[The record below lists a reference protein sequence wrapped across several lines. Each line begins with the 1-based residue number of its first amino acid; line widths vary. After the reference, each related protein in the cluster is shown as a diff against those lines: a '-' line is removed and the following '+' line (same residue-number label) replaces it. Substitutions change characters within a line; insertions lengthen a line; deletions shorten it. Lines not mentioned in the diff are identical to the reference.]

1 MEAAK
6 PQQSLMIKVW
16 IGLLVLTLIEVV
28 LAYVQVGPVL
38 MLTALMGFSIAKT
51 AMIMAYFMHLKYDKP
66 ALSWM
71 LVPALVG
78 CILILL
84 GYLLPDGY
92 LLLENRP

>member
-1 MEAAK
+1 MESA
-6 PQQSLMIKVW
+6 QSQRPLMVKVW
-16 IGLLVLTLIEVV
+16 VGLLVLTLIEVA

-38 MLTALMGFSIAKT
+38 MLTALMGFSLVKA

-66 ALSWM
+66 ALTWM
-71 LVPALVG
+71 LVPPLVA

-84 GYLLPDGY
+84 AFVLPDGY

>member
-1 MEAAK
+1 
-6 PQQSLMIKVW
+6 MIKVW
-16 IGLLVLTLIEVV
+16 VGLLALTLIEVA

-38 MLTALMGFSIAKT
+38 MLTALMGFSPVKT

-66 ALSWM
+66 ALTWM
-71 LVPALVG
+71 LVPAAVA

-84 GYLLPDGY
+84 AYLLPDGY